1 MHAELARTDGRSRDT
16 AGGSAS
22 VRSPAGRPAVAPSG
36 PAGRASGAAVTQV
49 MYDRYTHGLTAS
61 GGGGMVMSAGGKDRP
76 GEGGM
81 VKWPLPR

>member
-16 AGGSAS
+16 AGGSVRVAGRAGRSLPPSGSRAS
-22 VRSPAGRPAVAPSG
+22 VRRRGYTSKCMT
-36 PAGRASGAAVTQV
+36 VT
-49 MYDRYTHGLTAS
+49 RLTAS
-61 GGGGMVMSAGGKDRP
+61 RGGGMVMSTGGKDRP